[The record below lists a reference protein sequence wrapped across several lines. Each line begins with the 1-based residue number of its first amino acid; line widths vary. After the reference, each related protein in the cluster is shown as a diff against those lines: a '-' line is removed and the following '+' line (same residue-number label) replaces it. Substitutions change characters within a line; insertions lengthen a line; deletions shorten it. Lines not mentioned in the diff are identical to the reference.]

1 MGCIAFGNLGVADW
15 PERLD
20 ATLALAVESGERW
33 EEALS
38 RNDLAHLRMEQGD
51 LAAADAEIERGIAL
65 AEGLAPATASR
76 SASCTAPARRCARA
90 AAGRRR
96 RSPTP
101 TLAIGHLTA
110 SGDPNPYLLGMSVL
124 VKVQAL
130 VALGR
135 VDDALAAGEGALARL
150 GDRVPQARSMILGT
164 IAAALRE
171 AGRPEQ
177 AYDALLRCAE
187 LERAAMREFTELQLG
202 LQRAHLEIE
211 AARREAETLRE
222 QVDRDPLTGLHNRRY
237 LDRAR
242 GGGTLA
248 LSGPVSLAVIDL
260 DHFKAVNDRFG
271 HPVGD
276 RVLMR
281 VAALLVEEL
290 RAEDVI
296 ARTGGEEFM
305 VLMPRT
311 TAEDAWA
318 CCERLRAAFHAEPW
332 DRLAPG
338 LTLTTSIGVVSAPD
352 AGDLDGLERDA
363 DDRLYAA
370 KRAGRDRAVAGP

>member
-1 MGCIAFGNLGVADW
+1 MLHCTRTEMRTRAGRHHA
-15 PERLD
+15 
-20 ATLALAVESGERW
+20 AL
-33 EEALS
+33 
-38 RNDLAHLRMEQGD
+38 
-51 LAAADAEIERGIAL
+51 ADAEE
-65 AEGLAPATASR
+65 
-76 SASCTAPARRCARA
+76 
-90 AAGRRR
+90 
-96 RSPTP
+96 
-101 TLAIGHLTA
+101 AIGHLTA

-130 VALGR
+130 VALDR

-164 IAAALRE
+164 VAAALRE

-187 LERAAMREFTELQLG
+187 LEREAMREFTELQLG

-211 AARREAETLRE
+211 AARREAEALRD
-222 QVDRDPLTGLHNRRY
+222 QVDRDPLTGLRNRRY
-237 LDRAR
+237 LERAR
-242 GGGTLA
+242 GGGALA
-248 LSGPVSLAVIDL
+248 LPGPVSLAVIDL
-260 DHFKAVNDRFG
+260 DHFKAINDRFG

-276 RVLMR
+276 RVLVR

-311 TAEDAWA
+311 SAEDAWA

-332 DRLAPG
+332 ARIAPALA
-338 LTLTTSIGVVSAPD
+338 LTASIGVVSAPD
-352 AGDLDGLERDA
+352 ATDLDGLERDA

-370 KRAGRDRAVAGP
+370 KRAGRDRAMAAA